1 MQLPRKDK
9 KRCLPKIEPKADD
22 IARLKSGTTQAMSAQ
37 RDT

>member
-9 KRCLPKIEPKADD
+9 KRCLRKIEPKADD
-22 IARLKSGTTQAMSAQ
+22 FARLKSGTTQAMSAQ